1 MYNPSDLNGSIVTV
15 DQPTKVG
22 NYVEDRKWL
31 SEIANRGFTLI
42 INYTP
47 LGFKY
52 YDSTFSKEW
61 QSEYIKNS
69 YVSKD
74 PIVLSALSSVSMT
87 KRWSE
92 IRMPDPFKVF
102 QASAKFGLIYGV
114 SLSRTKGFKKS
125 LLTAGRYDRE
135 FTDEEMA
142 SISEWFDGFVELASD
157 AVELTEKEIEVVRLL
172 ALDMGVNEIAL
183 ELDLTPAAVK
193 QRLKSARKRVG
204 SRTNFSLI
212 HKASRASLL

>member
-15 DQPTKVG
+15 DQPTNVG
-22 NYVEDRKWL
+22 NYIEDRKWI
-31 SEIANRGFTLI
+31 SEIANSGFTLI

-52 YDSTFSKEW
+52 YDSTFDKEW
-61 QSEYIKNS
+61 QTEYIEKS

-74 PIVLSALSSVSMT
+74 PIVLSALSSISMT

-92 IRMPDPFKVF
+92 IRLPDPWKVF
-102 QASAKFGLIYGV
+102 QASAKYGLIYGV

-125 LLTAGRYDRE
+125 LLTAARYDRE
-135 FTDEEMA
+135 FEDSELQ
-142 SISEWFDGFVELASD
+142 SISDWFDSFVDLASE
-157 AVELTEKEIEVVRLL
+157 AVELTEKEVEVVRLL
-172 ALDMGVNEIAL
+172 AMDMGVNEIAG

-193 QRLKSARKRVG
+193 ARLKSARKRVG
-204 SRTNFSLI
+204 CRTNFSLI